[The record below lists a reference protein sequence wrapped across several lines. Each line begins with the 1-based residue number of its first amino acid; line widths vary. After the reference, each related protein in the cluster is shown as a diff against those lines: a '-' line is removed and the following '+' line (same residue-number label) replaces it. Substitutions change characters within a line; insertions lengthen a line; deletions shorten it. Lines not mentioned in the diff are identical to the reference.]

1 MNTSESPNRSLSQ
14 LLCEVSDPSLML
26 EILEAL
32 LTPRE
37 LQEIDNRIQ
46 IFRLLAEH
54 TPQRKIAEQ
63 LNVGIA
69 TVTRGAQV
77 YRDSHLFVSAPDIF
91 NNFES

>member
-1 MNTSESPNRSLSQ
+1 MSTSKPSDQLLTQ
-14 LLCEVSDPSLML
+14 LLCDVSDPSLMQ

-32 LTPRE
+32 LTPKE

-46 IFRLLAEH
+46 IFRLLAQH
-54 TPQRKIAEQ
+54 TPQRKIAEH

-77 YRDSHLFVSAPDIF
+77 YRDAQLFVMAPDIF